1 MENSREKLKGTFVCD
16 SGLGESEDI
25 DLLLSSY
32 NYELPPELIA
42 DRPASKRDE
51 SRLLVYKMSD
61 QSITHTTFKDL
72 PQYLPKESLLLLNQT
87 KVFACRLF
95 GKKESGGKAELFFLS
110 LEARSDGSY
119 PCLIKCSGKKRKGDL
134 FLVGNEEEAIEVRL
148 LEATK
153 EGDFWVTLSLPL
165 EEVLE
170 KFGKI
175 PIPPYIR
182 KGESDSK
189 DHEDYQTVF
198 AKNSGSVAA
207 PTAGLHFT
215 DEVFKKLDDRSIER
229 SFVTLHVGRGTFA
242 PVKEEHLKNHKMHT
256 ETYYFDEK
264 NREKI
269 VKAQEMGKK
278 IFCVGTTSL
287 RALESA
293 IDEKGS
299 LAVEPE
305 RLYSTDIFLHPGV
318 RVQSIEG
325 LITNFHLPESTLL
338 MLVSSLIGREKT
350 LELYREAVRLG
361 YRFFS
366 YGDAMLILR
375 N

>member
-1 MENSREKLKGTFVCD
+1 MENSREKLTGTFVCD
-16 SGLGESEDI
+16 SSSESSEDI

-32 NYELPPELIA
+32 NYELPAELIA
-42 DRPASKRDE
+42 DRPAFKRDE

-61 QSITHTTFKDL
+61 QSITHTNFKDL
-72 PQYLPKESLLLLNQT
+72 PQFLPKESLLLLNQT

-110 LEARSDGSY
+110 LESRSDGSY
-119 PCLIKCSGKKRKGDL
+119 PCLIKCSGKKKTGDL
-134 FLVGNEEEAIEVRL
+134 FFVGSEEHPVQVRL
-148 LEATK
+148 LETT
-153 EGDFWVTLSLPL
+153 EDGDFWVTLSSPL

-170 KFGKI
+170 NFGKI

-189 DHEDYQTVF
+189 DHKDYQTVF
-198 AKNSGSVAA
+198 AKDSGSVAA

-215 DEVFKKLDDRSIER
+215 DAVFQKLDERSIEKA
-229 SFVTLHVGRGTFA
+229 FVTLHVGRGTFA

-256 ETYYFDEK
+256 ETYYFDEE
-264 NREKI
+264 NRERVI
-269 VKAQEMGKK
+269 KAQNQGKK

-293 IDEKGS
+293 IDEKGALS
-299 LAVEPE
+299 VEPGQ
-305 RLYSTDIFLHPGV
+305 LYKTDIFLHPGV

>member
-1 MENSREKLKGTFVCD
+1 MENSREKLTGTFVCD
-16 SGLGESEDI
+16 SSSGSSEDI

-32 NYELPPELIA
+32 NYDLPAELIA

-61 QSITHTTFKDL
+61 QSITHTTFKEL
-72 PQYLPKESLLLLNQT
+72 PQFLPKESLLLLNQT

-110 LEARSDGSY
+110 LQARTDGSF
-119 PCLIKCSGKKRKGDL
+119 PCLIKCSGKKKKGDL
-134 FLVGNEEEAIEVRL
+134 FLVGSEEDPILVRL
-148 LEATK
+148 MEATE
-153 EGDFWVTLSLPL
+153 EGDFWVTLSAPI
-165 EEVLE
+165 ENVLE
-170 KFGKI
+170 DFGKI

-189 DHEDYQTVF
+189 DQKDYQTVF
-198 AKNSGSVAA
+198 AKDSGSVAA

-215 DEVFKKLDDRSIER
+215 DEVFQRLDDRSIER
-229 SFVTLHVGRGTFA
+229 AFVTLHVGRGTFA
-242 PVKEEHLKNHKMHT
+242 SVKEEHLKNHKMHT
-256 ETYYFDEK
+256 ETYYFDEE
-264 NREKI
+264 NRERVI
-269 VKAQEMGKK
+269 EAQEQRKK

-287 RALESA
+287 RALESS

-318 RVQSIEG
+318 RVQSIDG

-366 YGDAMLILR
+366 YGDAMLVLR
-375 N
+375 S

>member
-1 MENSREKLKGTFVCD
+1 MENSREKLAGTFVCD
-16 SGLGESEDI
+16 PRPDSYDL

-51 SRLLVYKMSD
+51 SRLLIYKMSD

-72 PQYLPKESLLLLNQT
+72 PQFLPKESLLLLNQT

-110 LEARSDGSY
+110 LETRLDGAY
-119 PCLIKCSGKKRKGDL
+119 PCLIKCSGKKKEGDL
-134 FLVGNEEEAIEVRL
+134 FLVGGEENPVEVRL
-148 LEATK
+148 LEKTE
-153 EGDFWVTLSLPL
+153 EGDFWVTLSSPL
-165 EEVLE
+165 NDVLE
-170 KFGKI
+170 NFGKI

-189 DHEDYQTVF
+189 DQKDYQTVF
-198 AKNSGSVAA
+198 AKDSGSVAA

-215 DEVFKKLDDRSIER
+215 DEVFQKLDQRSIER
-229 SFVTLHVGRGTFA
+229 AFVTLHVGRGTFA
-242 PVKEEHLKNHKMHT
+242 PVKEENLKNHKMHT
-256 ETYYFDEK
+256 ETYYFNEE
-264 NREKI
+264 NRERVI
-269 VKAQEMGKK
+269 RAQEQGKK

-299 LAVEPE
+299 LSVEPG
-305 RLYSTDIFLHPGV
+305 RMYTTDIFLHPGV
-318 RVQSIEG
+318 DVQSVDG